1 MALSSVVMGPASS
14 EGRASLAF
22 WMMRWTVM
30 GARQQRKTL
39 TRPSARMPVMRSER
53 AVALPLVGN
62 AAGEVSCARR
72 EPMVWVIAHAMSRR
86 SRRVGVG
93 SPLPAASAWMRD
105 EAWAS
110 VASRSALALW
120 TVAGSRSA
128 VLDTS
133 MVYHAL
139 ARVSVAAMSAI
150 MRLGSS
156 VFIGRPHA
164 VVVQHL

>member
-1 MALSSVVMGPASS
+1 MGPTSS

-30 GARQQRKTL
+30 GAKQQRKTL
-39 TRPSARMPVMRSER
+39 TRPSARMPVMYSER
-53 AVALPLVGN
+53 AVVLPLEGN
-62 AAGEVSCARR
+62 AAGEVSCARWG
-72 EPMVWVIAHAMSRR
+72 PMVWVMAQAMSRR

-93 SPLPAASAWMRD
+93 SPLLAASAWMWD
-105 EAWAS
+105 EARAS
-110 VASRSALALW
+110 VASRSAPAVR
-120 TVAGSRSA
+120 TVAGSRPA

-133 MVYHAL
+133 MVCHAL
-139 ARVSVAAMSAI
+139 SRVSVAAMSSM

-156 VFIGRPHA
+156 VFMGCPHA